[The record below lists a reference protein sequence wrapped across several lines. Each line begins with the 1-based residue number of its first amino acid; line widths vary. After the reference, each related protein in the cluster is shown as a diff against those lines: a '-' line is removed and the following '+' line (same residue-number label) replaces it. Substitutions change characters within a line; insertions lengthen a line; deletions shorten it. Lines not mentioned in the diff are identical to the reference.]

1 MRKRITRIAP
11 IQLGKVFAVL
21 YALFSIPIV
30 LIMLAAASFG
40 DGAQAMPMAM
50 VLAIPVIYVVFGFI
64 FTAIAG
70 WIYNVVAKWTGGVE
84 YEAME
89 VSDA

>member
-11 IQLGKVFAVL
+11 VQLGKVFAVL
-21 YALFSIPIV
+21 YALFSIPV
-30 LIMLAAASFG
+30 ALIMAAAATFSPG
-40 DGAQAMPMAM
+40 EQSMPLAMI
-50 VLAIPVIYVVFGFI
+50 LAIPVLYVVFGFV

-84 YEAME
+84 YEALE